1 MKCLEIWIEEGLWG
15 HKPWRRIISSLGHFP
30 LQAFL
35 FLINTRL
42 CLCPKNK
49 PKIIREPSFVSSQ
62 MRCILPHLFID
73 LVHSME
79 LNQLYFYTASIVNWR
94 ALLESD
100 TFKLI
105 IMNSLKYLVD
115 AKKIRVYGFV
125 LMPNHIHLIWEL
137 LEFNGKEKPHASF
150 MKYTSHNFQKV
161 LREIDPK
168 ELELFYTDKKTR
180 KYQFWQRNSLP
191 IDLYSPDII
200 YQKLDYI
207 HNNPVHGK
215 WMLSSSRLKYRFSSA
230 GFYEGHEDE
239 FELLTHIGERAWN
252 V

>member
-1 MKCLEIWIEEGLWG
+1 MWG
-15 HKPWRRIISSLGHFP
+15 HKPWRRIINSLGHFP
-30 LQAFL
+30 LHAFL
-35 FLINTRL
+35 FLINTLL

-73 LVHSME
+73 LAYSME

-94 ALLESD
+94 TLLESD

-105 IMNSLKYLVD
+105 IMKSLKYLVD

-150 MKYTSHNFQKV
+150 MKYTSHNFQRSYEKSIQKSWSSFI
-161 LREIDPK
+161 LIRKLENINFGKEIPCQLIFIHLTLFTKSLTIFIITQSRENGCYP
-168 ELELFYTDKKTR
+168 
-180 KYQFWQRNSLP
+180 
-191 IDLYSPDII
+191 
-200 YQKLDYI
+200 
-207 HNNPVHGK
+207 PV
-215 WMLSSSRLKYRFSSA
+215 
-230 GFYEGHEDE
+230 D
-239 FELLTHIGERAWN
+239 
-252 V
+252 